1 MDKER
6 ERGMTSNDF
15 AKNLLK
21 ICLIGF
27 FVNFQPS
34 EPFLTR
40 YLQEYKDISDRE
52 LDDYV
57 WPFDTYGSFLFLVPV
72 GLLAETIGYR
82 KTIFVGLVLREMTRV
97 ILLYAPG
104 IYWAC
109 AMQLTYAGATSINYV
124 YYAYIYT
131 VFRKES
137 CTFATSAIHCMYHV
151 GNVLGSLMGQ
161 ILVDYAGVDNDLR
174 ILFYL
179 SWIFTSIGFAFFF
192 VLPEQRYEP
201 PPSLARSFRQ
211 RGLGGTIQ
219 VLRQL
224 YRDNLVCV
232 WSVWWIFGLLNHS
245 IVSNYY
251 QNQFYDIDPKG
262 KFGYVEAFME
272 MFSAVGAALPYVA
285 VTAGLVGFGT

>member
-1 MDKER
+1 
-6 ERGMTSNDF
+6 MTSTSTSNAF
-15 AKNLLK
+15 VKNLLK

-124 YYAYIYT
+124 YYAYV
-131 VFRKES
+131 VFERK
-137 CTFATSAIHCMYHV
+137 
-151 GNVLGSLMGQ
+151 
-161 ILVDYAGVDNDLR
+161 
-174 ILFYL
+174 
-179 SWIFTSIGFAFFF
+179 
-192 VLPEQRYEP
+192 
-201 PPSLARSFRQ
+201 AREF
-211 RGLGGTIQ
+211 
-219 VLRQL
+219 
-224 YRDNLVCV
+224 
-232 WSVWWIFGLLNHS
+232 
-245 IVSNYY
+245 
-251 QNQFYDIDPKG
+251 
-262 KFGYVEAFME
+262 
-272 MFSAVGAALPYVA
+272 
-285 VTAGLVGFGT
+285 

>member
-1 MDKER
+1 
-6 ERGMTSNDF
+6 
-15 AKNLLK
+15 
-21 ICLIGF
+21 
-27 FVNFQPS
+27 
-34 EPFLTR
+34 
-40 YLQEYKDISDRE
+40 
-52 LDDYV
+52 
-57 WPFDTYGSFLFLVPV
+57 
-72 GLLAETIGYR
+72 
-82 KTIFVGLVLREMTRV
+82 
-97 ILLYAPG
+97 
-104 IYWAC
+104 
-109 AMQLTYAGATSINYV
+109 
-124 YYAYIYT
+124 
-131 VFRKES
+131 
-137 CTFATSAIHCMYHV
+137 
-151 GNVLGSLMGQ
+151 MGQ

-272 MFSAVGAALPYVA
+272 LFSAVGAALPYVA